1 MFTKYPDPEAV
12 IADIRRIAKK
22 TGQPDIAIDLI
33 DDLRSGTVEAVG
45 FGYFGEKG
53 SLVFQQAHETLLIHA
68 VWSHDI
74 GLDEAIS
81 VSEEI
86 ARSRGLKFLRC
97 VTVRAGLAYKL
108 TKRKWIATLNKR
120 ISQ

>member
-12 IADIRRIAKK
+12 IADIRRIAAK
-22 TGQPDIAIDLI
+22 TGQPEIANDLI

-53 SLVFQQAHETLLIHA
+53 SLVFQEGGHDTLWLHA
-68 VWSHDI
+68 VWSHEI

-81 VSEEI
+81 VSLEL
-86 ARSRGLKFLRC
+86 AKRRKMQFVKCR
-97 VTVRAGLAYKL
+97 TVRSGLAFKL
-108 TKRKWIATLNKR
+108 VKRGWTATLIRRVN
-120 ISQ
+120 